1 MIIPSIKED
10 KLPDDFLETVVSL
23 ENNILETKDFEKVD
37 LLTNMYQIGI
47 EFFSRSNSQMM
58 DEFICRLKYLWNWS
72 LENKPS
78 SNNRTRVRSR
88 TTKIRSRFNIKQESM
103 VKTMLKLTEK
113 EFASSCRKAEECLS
127 LQIEML
133 KELIKRKRL
142 RKLRRNRKSEIKFNF
157 LGVETDNR
165 GKRERRKTTIDESVE
180 TKTRLKRSNT
190 VKPKTSQLDKHFKAF
205 VTDFKN
211 TFKKKLLNKLM
222 KLSVDNCEKFYKK
235 SKFLIEECQS
245 GIDDIMEMCDDVQSD
260 IITSD

>member
-88 TTKIRSRFNIKQESM
+88 TTKIRN
-103 VKTMLKLTEK
+103 
-113 EFASSCRKAEECLS
+113 
-127 LQIEML
+127 
-133 KELIKRKRL
+133 LI
-142 RKLRRNRKSEIKFNF
+142 
-157 LGVETDNR
+157 
-165 GKRERRKTTIDESVE
+165 
-180 TKTRLKRSNT
+180 SNPT
-190 VKPKTSQLDKHFKAF
+190 A
-205 VTDFKN
+205 N
-211 TFKKKLLNKLM
+211 
-222 KLSVDNCEKFYKK
+222 
-235 SKFLIEECQS
+235 
-245 GIDDIMEMCDDVQSD
+245 
-260 IITSD
+260 